1 MITKIIHQIWNERK
15 ENAWI
20 FLELLA
26 VSICVWLAID
36 PLFNLISRN
45 SVEKGYDAENVFI
58 IDLERYKEKSRKHD
72 TTFEGYGNKGAAE
85 KFFSCSEP
93 GNIKLK

>member
-20 FLELLA
+20 FLELLV

-36 PLFNLISRN
+36 PQFNLISRN
-45 SVEKGYDAENVFI
+45 NVEKGYDAENVFI
-58 IDLERYKEKSRKHD
+58 ID
-72 TTFEGYGNKGAAE
+72 FE
-85 KFFSCSEP
+85 ST
-93 GNIKLK
+93 NISVRAFCIWR